1 MIPRRTDFTAAFLR
15 SFAVQ
20 GSWNYRT
27 MIGGGL
33 GYALTPL
40 LRRIHAGDPVALR
53 QAIERHA
60 GSFNAHPY
68 LSPVAIGALARLEHE
83 GRDAETCDRFR
94 TALRGPLGALGDQAV
109 WAGWRPF
116 CALVTILAVLSGA
129 DARLAVMAFFIIYN
143 AGHVGLRFWGF
154 RMGWHAG
161 LDVGGALNR
170 SPLRALGGRLMPVN
184 QALTGAVVVMLVA
197 RAPGFEPG
205 AWEAGL
211 VAVAALGAFILPSR
225 GGVLAMGLLFA
236 ATAAWFF

>member
-53 QAIERHA
+53 QAIERHT

-83 GRDAETCDRFR
+83 GRDAETFDRFR
-94 TALRGPLGALGDQAV
+94 TALRGPLGALGDQAI

-116 CALVTILAVLSGA
+116 CTLVTILGVMSGA

-143 AGHVGLRFWGF
+143 VGHVGLRLWGF
-154 RMGWHAG
+154 RTGWHAG
-161 LDVGGALNR
+161 LDVGGVLNR
-170 SPLRALGGRLMPVN
+170 SPLRALGGRLMRVN
-184 QALTGAVVVMLVA
+184 EALTGAVVVMLVA
-197 RAPGFEPG
+197 AAPGLEAG
-205 AWEAGL
+205 AGEAGL
-211 VAVAALGAFILPSR
+211 VLVAALGAFILPSR
-225 GGVLAMGLLFA
+225 GGVLSMALLFA
-236 ATAAWFF
+236 ATAAWFL